1 MSMERSRRDRF
12 TSVAPTPDELKVAT
26 LAATLCVVLATP
38 LVVQSLVAWFTS
50 GDLSWP
56 SRRLPQ
62 AYRKLAHGHF
72 GAGLP
77 PGVANALP
85 SDPSMWALTTLTLL
99 LATSVVTIALRRV
112 HPTGTG
118 RSRHGLATSTQAAQA
133 LGLSRLRSSAEVI
146 RPDLYPRLGWRGRRG
161 HAAANQPK

>member
-62 AYRKLAHGHF
+62 AYAGLARGHF

-85 SDPSMWALTTLTLL
+85 PDPSMWALTTLTLL
-99 LATSVVTIALRRV
+99 LSTGAVIIAFRRV
-112 HPTGTG
+112 HQTGSSS
-118 RSRHGLATSTQAAQA
+118 SRHGLATGAQAAQA
-133 LGLSRLRSSAEVI
+133 LGLPRLRGSAEVI
-146 RPDLYPRLGWRGRRG
+146 RPDLYTRFKRRGRRG
-161 HAAANQPK
+161 HAAGQP